1 MHLRGLDLSDL
12 TLDLSLVLEYVLA
25 TVNQEETFSLKYEAN
40 WFSVGKE
47 KIFTRKKAIQ
57 LELTLLTCQLV
68 TYQIASVKWLND
80 DSCFFIAE

>member
-1 MHLRGLDLSDL
+1 MQLRGLDLSDL

-47 KIFTRKKAIQ
+47 KIFTRKKAI
-57 LELTLLTCQLV
+57 
-68 TYQIASVKWLND
+68 
-80 DSCFFIAE
+80 